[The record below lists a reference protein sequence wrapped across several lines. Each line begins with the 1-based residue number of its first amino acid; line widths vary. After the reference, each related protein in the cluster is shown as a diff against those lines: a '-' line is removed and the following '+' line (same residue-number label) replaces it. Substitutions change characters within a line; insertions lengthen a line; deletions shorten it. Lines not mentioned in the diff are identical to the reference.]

1 MPTKDTER
9 QCVGPHKFH
18 SSEFSEISI
27 CICLLILQP
36 GGIVGILQFQHCYQP
51 ISIAGAN
58 SIPSYRLNMH
68 FYFISELEYSAQHY
82 YNAVVVG
89 NSENWVI
96 YMRGFIVGHSS

>member
-1 MPTKDTER
+1 
-9 QCVGPHKFH
+9 
-18 SSEFSEISI
+18 
-27 CICLLILQP
+27 
-36 GGIVGILQFQHCYQP
+36 
-51 ISIAGAN
+51 
-58 SIPSYRLNMH
+58 LNMH